1 MALAD
6 DGRAERHGARHTAK
20 PSGAPH
26 PHPSAA
32 AGAEP
37 PYADGSITVADP
49 DAEREYTRNQFSRA
63 SRATRASRASRA
75 SRATNAARH
84 QGATNFNP
92 DPNPKRFAA
101 RASRH
106 HGSSGEQE
114 AVKSVAFA
122 DSLPEI

>member
-1 MALAD
+1 M
-6 DGRAERHGARHTAK
+6 TCC
-20 PSGAPH
+20 
-26 PHPSAA
+26 
-32 AGAEP
+32 
-37 PYADGSITVADP
+37 
-49 DAEREYTRNQFSRA
+49 
-63 SRATRASRASRA
+63 SRA

-92 DPNPKRFAA
+92 DPNPK